1 MKFNGLG
8 KEVIIK
14 SLKAKYARYLRLSAN
29 LVDNDEYLEGLYDGK
44 MRMIQ
49 ECIAIIKMMED

>member
-1 MKFNGLG
+1 MKKLI
-8 KEVIIK
+8 KDDIIK
-14 SLKAKYARYLRLSAN
+14 SLRVKYARYLHLSAN
-29 LVDNDEYLEGLYDGK
+29 VLDGDEYLIGVYDGK

>member
-1 MKFNGLG
+1 MWKLS

-14 SLKAKYARYLRLSAN
+14 SLKVKYARYLHLSAN
-29 LVDNDEYLEGLYDGK
+29 VLDNDEYLIGVYDGK